1 MNGWIRK
8 MEIFETIMIDAGRK
22 IFRDSVSRAGTQ
34 IFKNGKNCSHFQYL
48 RYGNERRGTLKKKKN
63 ETKCYRNREHGR
75 RQTFLILGE
84 TKTTRSYARLF
95 RLANSED
102 QNHGTWLESKRKEW
116 IRVATLWSP
125 TFSFSLSS
133 SSYVESS
140 NRGGHLRQVLRS
152 CGERHFVYT
161 SESTLRT
168 VHYHCTMIFN
178 KFTRKLLIVFTLS
191 QDITTISLFLFH
203 PELIYDHEIL
213 HKIKYVTKTFFL

>member
-1 MNGWIRK
+1 MNTQNRNIIRNNN
-8 MEIFETIMIDAGRK
+8 DAGRK
-22 IFRDSVSRAGTQ
+22 IFGDSVSHAQ
-34 IFKNGKNCSHFQYL
+34 IFKNGKNCNHFQYL
-48 RYGNERRGTLKKKKN
+48 RK
-63 ETKCYRNREHGR
+63 REHGR

-102 QNHGTWLESKRKEW
+102 QNHGTRLESKRKEW

-161 SESTLRT
+161 WVDAQDR
-168 VHYHCTMIFN
+168 
-178 KFTRKLLIVFTLS
+178 TLS
-191 QDITTISLFLFH
+191 LYNDF
-203 PELIYDHEIL
+203 
-213 HKIKYVTKTFFL
+213 